1 MSLCSEEGKDTF
13 EKIKPKFL
21 EFFNRNDRI
30 NPLQAGTLV
39 IKLSTTTTSPLVIR
53 YPLSNSEGKKE
64 YGEWEICEVL
74 KEFLHK
80 NERNVFD
87 IDKFDMGELSPP
99 PSPPTISE
107 DLFKSFLEE
116 LKRKKDSKDK
126 SLCLRA
132 EEWLNGSCSFGPV
145 DYSVDWIPR
154 LEISDPHF
162 SELDD
167 EMKMKQITNYITS
180 ILQMQVNGLETT
192 KNTKGSG

>member
-1 MSLCSEEGKDTF
+1 M
-13 EKIKPKFL
+13 EKIKPN
-21 EFFNRNDRI
+21 EN
-30 NPLQAGTLV
+30 
-39 IKLSTTTTSPLVIR
+39 
-53 YPLSNSEGKKE
+53 
-64 YGEWEICEVL
+64 GERE
-74 KEFLHK
+74 KSEFLHM
-80 NERNVFD
+80 NERTVFD

-99 PSPPTISE
+99 SPPTIS
-107 DLFKSFLEE
+107 KSFLEE

-145 DYSVDWIPR
+145 DYLVDWNPKV
-154 LEISDPHF
+154 EISGPHF